1 MHSRKFTSRTKR
13 RGAAAVEFAVIAP
26 IFVTLVLGVSE
37 ISHMFELQNQLALAA
52 RDGARL
58 AGMDR
63 RDFLPDGQT
72 INAKIED
79 DVRNFLTSNGVPGDE
94 VDVFIVS
101 PEDHTTPFDLDDD
114 ANDMELFE
122 LRVELPYSVL
132 TGVDDSTGTDW
143 TLSACVVFRNGR
155 AVIAE

>member
-1 MHSRKFTSRTKR
+1 
-13 RGAAAVEFAVIAP
+13 
-26 IFVTLVLGVSE
+26 
-37 ISHMFELQNQLALAA
+37 MFELQNQLALAA